1 MYEIFS
7 CARYLAQQGENI
19 SSGHMVAVLTSKD
32 LGRTS
37 APPTFQKL
45 LANCH
50 QDGKKCAMHAVVTI
64 NTKKVDYGYESRF
77 KETVMVKMDMET
89 FNVEHRWQNFYIS
102 VFWWFTIN
110 NWLQMWMFHLKSLIT
125 ACSTELEFATGLFYL
140 ICCFEE
146 NVKQLADFKNIRS
159 FKMGT
164 L

>member
-50 QDGKKCAMHAVVTI
+50 QDGKKCAMHAV
-64 NTKKVDYGYESRF
+64 DYGYESV
-77 KETVMVKMDMET
+77 ETVMVKMDVET
-89 FNVEHRWQNFYIS
+89 FNVEHR
-102 VFWWFTIN
+102 
-110 NWLQMWMFHLKSLIT
+110 
-125 ACSTELEFATGLFYL
+125 
-140 ICCFEE
+140 
-146 NVKQLADFKNIRS
+146 
-159 FKMGT
+159 
-164 L
+164 

>member
-50 QDGKKCAMHAVVTI
+50 QDGKKCAMHAVVTT
-64 NTKKVDYGYESRF
+64 NYGGNGYESRF

-89 FNVEHRWQNFYIS
+89 FNVEHRWQN
-102 VFWWFTIN
+102 V
-110 NWLQMWMFHLKSLIT
+110 SLEKLDY
-125 ACSTELEFATGLFYL
+125 CLFYWTW
-140 ICCFEE
+140 ICNRFILPYLLFRGKCETISWF
-146 NVKQLADFKNIRS
+146 
-159 FKMGT
+159 
-164 L
+164 

>member
-50 QDGKKCAMHAVVTI
+50 QDGKKCAMHAVVKI

-77 KETVMVKMDMET
+77 KETVMVKMDVET
-89 FNVEHRWQNFYIS
+89 FIVEHRRQN
-102 VFWWFTIN
+102 V
-110 NWLQMWMFHLKSLIT
+110 SLVKLDY
-125 ACSTELEFATGLFYL
+125 CLFY
-140 ICCFEE
+140 
-146 NVKQLADFKNIRS
+146 
-159 FKMGT
+159 
-164 L
+164 

>member
-89 FNVEHRWQNFYIS
+89 FIVEHRRQNVS
-102 VFWWFTIN
+102 
-110 NWLQMWMFHLKSLIT
+110 LESLIT

-140 ICCFEE
+140 ICCFEG

>member
-77 KETVMVKMDMET
+77 METVMVKMDVET
-89 FNVEHRWQNFYIS
+89 FIVEHRGQN
-102 VFWWFTIN
+102 V
-110 NWLQMWMFHLKSLIT
+110 SLEKLDY
-125 ACSTELEFATGLFYL
+125 CLFY
-140 ICCFEE
+140 
-146 NVKQLADFKNIRS
+146 
-159 FKMGT
+159 
-164 L
+164 

>member
-64 NTKKVDYGYESRF
+64 NTKKVDYRVRI
-77 KETVMVKMDMET
+77 KV
-89 FNVEHRWQNFYIS
+89 
-102 VFWWFTIN
+102 
-110 NWLQMWMFHLKSLIT
+110 
-125 ACSTELEFATGLFYL
+125 
-140 ICCFEE
+140 
-146 NVKQLADFKNIRS
+146 
-159 FKMGT
+159 
-164 L
+164 